1 MEQQTQ
7 SNSQAPKITWS
18 GGEFRTKCVVGLA
31 RDGVVNKYI
40 GGYCFRVEDFEEI
53 PNSFDAVAELRRKGH
68 KIVFITDQGGI
79 ETKQFTQEQVE
90 TVNMHMLD
98 LLGKAGCF
106 SIDGIYYS
114 AGVRKDDPFA
124 IPNNGMFKKCEKEI
138 KDIKFK
144 EGYYVG
150 HTIKELKAAISA
162 GAKPVL
168 VRTGKGLETEKELNR
183 WAHKDLKRRTLV
195 VDDLA
200 AFVSSLP

>member
-1 MEQQTQ
+1 MTQ
-7 SNSQAPKITWS
+7 PTISWT
-18 GGEFRTKCVVGLA
+18 GGEFRTKCVIGLA

-40 GGYCFRVEDFEEI
+40 GGYCYTIENFEEI
-53 PNSFDAVAELRRKGH
+53 PGSLEAVATLRRKGY
-68 KIVFITDQGGI
+68 KIVFISDQGGI

-90 TVNMHMLD
+90 SVNQHMLE

-114 AGVRKDDPFA
+114 AGVRKEDPFA
-124 IPNNGMFKKCEKEI
+124 LPNNGMFKKCEREI

-150 HTIKELKAAISA
+150 HTIKELKAAMSA

-168 VRTGKGLETEKELNR
+168 VRTGKGVETEQELNR
-183 WAHKDLKRRTLV
+183 YAHKELKRKTLIFN
-195 VDDLA
+195 DLA
-200 AFVSSLP
+200 EFAEYLS